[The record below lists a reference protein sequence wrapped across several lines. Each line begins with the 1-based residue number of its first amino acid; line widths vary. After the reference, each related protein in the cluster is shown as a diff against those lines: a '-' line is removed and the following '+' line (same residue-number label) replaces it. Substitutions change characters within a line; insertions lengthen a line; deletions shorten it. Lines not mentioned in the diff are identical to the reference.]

1 MMKKEQLLLVF
12 LFRHTLQSLIGKHLC
27 RLIKNETYMH
37 IRFCMC
43 DDDNRCVLAVITR
56 VNREATEGS
65 EKEYCTSLEKSQK
78 VR

>member
-56 VNREATEGS
+56 VNTAR
-65 EKEYCTSLEKSQK
+65 EYCTSLEKRQ
-78 VR
+78 RR